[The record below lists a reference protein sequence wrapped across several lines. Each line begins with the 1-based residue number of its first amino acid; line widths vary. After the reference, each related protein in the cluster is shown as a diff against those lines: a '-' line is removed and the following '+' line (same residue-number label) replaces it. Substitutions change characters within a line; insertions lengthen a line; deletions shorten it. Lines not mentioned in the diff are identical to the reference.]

1 MYLNPFPD
9 ADEAYQILKN
19 FNPNTDRYSEEI
31 NIPKPGDVFIHLTSA
46 FNADV
51 RCELCDSV
59 IHFRCMRPALRKSVK
74 DKTNKNKTFECENFF
89 LGGKKNFFY
98 RCYH

>member
-19 FNPNTDRYSEEI
+19 FNPNTDKYSEEI
-31 NIPKPGDVFIHLTSA
+31 NIPKPGDVFIH
-46 FNADV
+46 V

-59 IHFRCMRPALRKSVK
+59 IHFRCMRPALRKLVK
-74 DKTNKNKTFECENFF
+74 DKTNKNKTFECEV
-89 LGGKKNFFY
+89 
-98 RCYH
+98 CS

>member
-9 ADEAYQILKN
+9 ADEAYQILNN
-19 FNPNTDRYSEEI
+19 FNPNTERYSEEI

-51 RCELCDSV
+51 RCEL
-59 IHFRCMRPALRKSVK
+59 
-74 DKTNKNKTFECENFF
+74 
-89 LGGKKNFFY
+89 
-98 RCYH
+98 

>member
-9 ADEAYQILKN
+9 ADEAYQILNN

-31 NIPKPGDVFIHLTSA
+31 NIPKPGDVLIHLTSA

-59 IHFRCMRPALRKSVK
+59 IHFRCMRPALRKLVK
-74 DKTNKNKTFECENFF
+74 DKTNKNKTFECEV
-89 LGGKKNFFY
+89 
-98 RCYH
+98 CS